1 MSQVQAAIPTQPRA
15 KQLRACLLC
24 SIIQTPTDF
33 RKHGCPNC
41 EELMQVRLS
50 HPRWKDYFSCRITSQ
65 MKGYPDR
72 IQSCTTT
79 HFEGVISVIN
89 PEDSWV
95 ARWQRTCACI
105 TGSLRGPRADPFAV
119 AKYVRGMYA
128 VRVKGRIPEDVEAEL
143 ENRNIKYR
151 PRDGTDQD

>member
-1 MSQVQAAIPTQPRA
+1 MSQVQAAIPSQPRA

-24 SIIQTPTDF
+24 SIVQTPADF

-41 EELMQVRLS
+41 EELMQ
-50 HPRWKDYFSCRITSQ
+50 

-72 IQSCTTT
+72 IQACTTT

-95 ARWQRTCACI
+95 ARWQRT
-105 TGSLRGPRADPFAV
+105 S
-119 AKYVRGMYA
+119 KYVRGMYA

-151 PRDGTDQD
+151 PRDGTEQD